1 MENDFSAYQ
10 NSWTLDASVGRLA
23 LDAGFW
29 TQDTG
34 RWTLD
39 AGY

>member
-10 NSWTLDASVGRLA
+10 NSCTLDASVVRWA
-23 LDAGFW
+23 LDTGFW